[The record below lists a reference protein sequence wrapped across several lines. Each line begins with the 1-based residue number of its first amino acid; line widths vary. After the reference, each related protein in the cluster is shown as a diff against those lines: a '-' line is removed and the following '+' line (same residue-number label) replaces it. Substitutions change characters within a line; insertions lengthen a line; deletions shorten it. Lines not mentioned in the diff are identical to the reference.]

1 MTRCPE
7 GREDDKVAL
16 LKSLTEAE
24 LMAYVDGVLDA
35 HGVGE
40 QETLGEW
47 YPDRSPSD
55 KSWHPNQR
63 KSILAIGEAAFE

>member
-1 MTRCPE
+1 MTGYSE
-7 GREDDKVAL
+7 GRDEDQVAL
-16 LKSLTEAE
+16 LKSLTDAE

-47 YPDRSPSD
+47 YQTGH
-55 KSWHPNQR
+55 HPT
-63 KSILAIGEAAFE
+63 SHGT